1 MVGRELFDGCLICL
15 VVLFCFGGMEGMIS
29 KSLVRGN
36 LVSFGRE
43 LFFKLKKVH
52 FEIIILS

>member
-15 VVLFCFGGMEGMIS
+15 VVLFWRDGGNDFKIIGE
-29 KSLVRGN
+29 RGN